1 MKILLIDNYDSFTF
15 MLKDYI
21 EQCEA
26 DTTVIRNDDKILD
39 FDYIDNFNAIVISPG
54 PKTPNQSG
62 NLMSIIQSCF
72 ESKPILGICLGH
84 QAIGEFFGAKLAKAS
99 LPRHG
104 KVDSVTHNNH
114 FLFNGIDTKF
124 KATRYHTLLIENVKT
139 PLEIIAKSDTKEVM
153 AIAHQ
158 SLPIFGIQFHP
169 ESCLTKCGLKL
180 INNFVVYTNQLT

>member
-104 KVDSVTHNNH
+104 KVDLVTHNNH
-114 FLFNGIDTKF
+114 FLFNGIDTNF
-124 KATRYHTLLIENVKT
+124 KATRYHSLLIENVKS

-180 INNFVVYTNQLT
+180 INNFVLYTNQLT